1 MRQPRAVLTWKE
13 AAYYLRVSER
23 TLRNW
28 VDQGKLSPARIGER
42 RVVFLQKELDRFL
55 EESMKS
61 PRAA

>member
-13 AAYYLRVSER
+13 AAFYLRVSER

-28 VDQGKLSPARIGER
+28 VDQRKLSPARIGER